1 MYCPTMKYCLP
12 GPLSVTK
19 LYVVNSPANPVQQ
32 YSYCPP
38 PPLPLPAYHSTTI
51 GIHKCNPCSN
61 CSLGQVQLC
70 HSLKL
75 SLQTIHVQ
83 VNQNIQSHGQVFSH
97 IEDLDTCVDI
107 DVDVDLI
114 IA

>member
-38 PPLPLPAYHSTTI
+38 LPLPLPAYHSTTRDTRVQSLLQLLSRPSAALLQSEI
-51 GIHKCNPCSN
+51 ESTDYSCSV
-61 CSLGQVQLC
+61 SWTGVQPHRRSGHMC
-70 HSLKL
+70 RH
-75 SLQTIHVQ
+75 
-83 VNQNIQSHGQVFSH
+83 
-97 IEDLDTCVDI
+97 
-107 DVDVDLI
+107 
-114 IA
+114 